1 MAKKI
6 QLTKNGEDVY
16 PITVPDSIAGLA
28 QVAKTGSYNDLSDR
42 PLPSPPEVFWATIG
56 ETSFSDIHSAA
67 LAGKLVVGI
76 DEDSYC
82 WRALE
87 IGESVAIFQMFAEDG
102 YVYINSVNSSGW
114 TFGVDRYLPRTDEL
128 EKVFIATYGSTT
140 YGAIYDAF
148 SDGKVVLVSRTSTG
162 TTSYYQLS
170 LLQSRGNAYFEFTK
184 VQCDDEDGFIDT
196 VRITQSNV
204 WTENSI
210 EISIPTD
217 LSDLSDDSTHRL
229 VTDTEK
235 ATWNGKYTKPAGG
248 IPASDIASGVI
259 PDVSGKYEKPS
270 TGIPKT
276 DLAQGVQDSL
286 ALADSALQSFTETDP
301 TVPSW
306 AKAQNPPTEIFW
318 ATYGTTTY
326 AEVLAA
332 YNAGK
337 VVACLYQNYV
347 YYLGVKLSSS
357 DEFRFY
363 NERGSSVT
371 LLILKTD
378 NSWALGGTYNLEQ
391 TSKKV
396 STLSGNES
404 DTTKY
409 PNTKAVADA
418 LGKMGVISQTQ
429 TWTQAADG
437 GYDYTMSDLVRGL
450 IPQANIDLFESA
462 GAVFN
467 ASTGYF
473 ELNGL
478 TDISYNEMKAIY
490 AETYMLC
497 RDANLQAR
505 MRDDQCRTNIPFY
518 GSGTYQSEYQMNGF
532 CLNEP
537 NLEVLMFQSSGTGC
551 NASGLNY
558 AFRKCPRLKRIAGQ
572 QKIGTTIEDVDFYLY
587 VNSVTSTPNNAF
599 IELPNLE
606 SVFINSL
613 RVSISLAD
621 SPKLLPK
628 CVAYMVSNA
637 STATI
642 TITLHA
648 TAYARATA
656 DPAVQAALAAH
667 TNVTLRA

>member
-1 MAKKI
+1 MK
-6 QLTKNGEDVY
+6 
-16 PITVPDSIAGLA
+16 DSIDA
-28 QVAKTGSYNDLSDR
+28 
-42 PLPSPPEVFWATIG
+42 
-56 ETSFSDIHSAA
+56 
-67 LAGKLVVGI
+67 
-76 DEDSYC
+76 
-82 WRALE
+82 
-87 IGESVAIFQMFAEDG
+87 
-102 YVYINSVNSSGW
+102 
-114 TFGVDRYLPRTDEL
+114 VD
-128 EKVFIATYGSTT
+128 KV
-140 YGAIYDAF
+140 
-148 SDGKVVLVSRTSTG
+148 
-162 TTSYYQLS
+162 
-170 LLQSRGNAYFEFTK
+170 
-184 VQCDDEDGFIDT
+184 
-196 VRITQSNV
+196 
-204 WTENSI
+204 
-210 EISIPTD
+210 
-217 LSDLSDDSTHRL
+217 
-229 VTDTEK
+229 
-235 ATWNGKYTKPAGG
+235 
-248 IPASDIASGVI
+248 
-259 PDVSGKYEKPS
+259 
-270 TGIPKT
+270 
-276 DLAQGVQDSL
+276 
-286 ALADSALQSFTETDP
+286 
-301 TVPSW
+301 
-306 AKAQNPPTEIFW
+306 FW

-667 TNVTLRA
+667 TNVTLASA